1 MPQVSKA
8 QEYRVRAEECRR
20 KAEGC
25 STAIEKE
32 HWSKMAEEWL
42 RMARDADRGGSQPR
56 PQRRIAD
63 FFHVEGPQ
71 GP

>member
-32 HWSKMAEEWL
+32 HWSKMAVRASYPIL
-42 RMARDADRGGSQPR
+42 KASGIFRRSRRAPGRGPAD
-56 PQRRIAD
+56 
-63 FFHVEGPQ
+63 
-71 GP
+71 